1 MPIKTWAQTL
11 GLASKGVAVYLWTA
25 ATGKPVPTSLTE
37 LKALEHTGTHAFPQF
52 TTYTRATGG
61 GSSTAPAWSP
71 SGQLAQT
78 GGSVVPSGY
87 RPSSKWGPTLARDRQ
102 AGVG

>member
-1 MPIKTWAQTL
+1 VPIKTWAQTL

-25 ATGKPVPTSLTE
+25 ATGKPVPTSLAE

-61 GSSTAPAWSP
+61 GSSTPRWVNP
-71 SGQLAQT
+71 
-78 GGSVVPSGY
+78 GGVEVPSGSSA
-87 RPSSKWGPTLARDRQ
+87 SSKWGATLARDRQ